1 MSAGDQTETKP
12 GGKPSPDFHTAMAH
26 FYRGEMNRLTVWHVR
41 LDTTTNW
48 AILLTTGMTTFTLGS
63 EKTPHY
69 VLLLGLAIIGMC
81 LMIEARR
88 YQHVHHSA
96 CRLRLLEAGYLRGVL
111 LGGADAAWR
120 EQLSQDLARPG
131 KTISWLEAARVR
143 LRRNYLMLVYFS
155 TAVWLTKLYIHP
167 ASPANLGEFYRR
179 LALGDLIPSWFVA
192 VSAAVFVATATTLAL
207 RATTLDETL

>member
-1 MSAGDQTETKP
+1 MSAGDQNPADP
-12 GGKPSPDFHTAMAH
+12 GRMPRPDFHTAMTH

-81 LMIEARR
+81 LLIEARR

-96 CRLRLLEAGYLRGVL
+96 FRLHLLEAGYFGGEI
-111 LGGADAAWR
+111 LGSADTAWR
-120 EQLSQDLARPG
+120 QQLSRDLARPA
-131 KTISWLEAARVR
+131 KTLSWLAAARIR
-143 LRRNYLMLVYFS
+143 LRRNYLMLVYFI
-155 TAVWLTKLYIHP
+155 TAV
-167 ASPANLGEFYRR
+167 
-179 LALGDLIPSWFVA
+179 
-192 VSAAVFVATATTLAL
+192 
-207 RATTLDETL
+207 